1 MKTNKKA
8 IQIFIFLSIS
18 LNIIN
23 TQKIMSQENKDYN
36 KLNAQEAFII
46 LNKGTE
52 APHTGKYEK
61 SNDEGIYLCKQ
72 CNAPLYKSDDKFDS
86 HCGWPSFDDEIEGAI
101 KRKTDADGRRTEILC
116 ANCGGHLGHVF
127 HGEHYTDKDTRHCV
141 NSLSLNFEPLVETEA
156 LNTKTSDT
164 AIFAGGCFWGM
175 EYYLN
180 NVKGVKSTQVGY
192 TGGHTDNPTYAD
204 VCSHTSGHIEAVE
217 VVFDTS
223 KTNFENICKVFF
235 EIHDPGQLNRQGPD
249 IGEQYKSV
257 IFYKDEEQKQI
268 SIKLINIL
276 KEKGHTVVT
285 ELIEANTFWAAEANH
300 QDYYDKN
307 GHKPYCHFYKKK
319 F

>member
-1 MKTNKKA
+1 
-8 IQIFIFLSIS
+8 
-18 LNIIN
+18 
-23 TQKIMSQENKDYN
+23 MSQESKNYN

-61 SNDEGIYLCKQ
+61 SDDEGTYLCKQ
-72 CNAPLYKSDDKFDS
+72 CNAPLYKSEDKFDS

-101 KRKTDADGRRTEILC
+101 ERKTDADGRRTEILC

-127 HGEHYTDKDTRHCV
+127 HGENYTDKDTRHCV
-141 NSLSLNFEPLVETEA
+141 NSLSLNFKPLVETVA

-192 TGGHTDNPTYAD
+192 IGGHTNNPTYAD

-217 VVFDTS
+217 VVFDPS
-223 KTNFENICKVFF
+223 KTNFENLCKVFF

-249 IGEQYKSV
+249 VGEQYKSV
-257 IFYKDEEQKQI
+257 IFYKDEEQKET

-276 KEKGHTVVT
+276 RDKGHTVVT
-285 ELIEANTFWAAEANH
+285 ELIEANTFWPAEANH
-300 QDYYDKN
+300 QDYYDRN